1 MSKQEIIKEEQSKP
15 DGYTLLPTVAVEL
28 TEPNHLDYKVKNKY
42 DEWVWKSPYAMNK
55 YADSWE
61 VWHNQERE
69 KFKQKYGLSDEEL
82 NYRGEIVRD

>member
-1 MSKQEIIKEEQSKP
+1 MSKQKDNKETESKP
-15 DGYTLLPTVAVEL
+15 ELYALLPTVAVEL

-69 KFKQKYGLSDEEL
+69 KLPLLCLEDYIKQYYS
-82 NYRGEIVRD
+82 